1 MINRPYL
8 RRNDLYRRWKDPTPT
23 FHRTTN
29 SITIERLARNKKN
42 TARSFRALSFL
53 SLQSIR
59 FSIFDGIYKIENLFL
74 FNRLPGRSNTYRST
88 FSTEKRRLGLVWNQ
102 CSLPPPYTIGTICFV
117 EAKHDSMY
125 TSENREIII
134 RCEFERKETF
144 RFVRCWPIIH
154 E

>member
-1 MINRPYL
+1 MKGSDVDAAFR
-8 RRNDLYRRWKDPTPT
+8 
-23 FHRTTN
+23 RTTN

-42 TARSFRALSFL
+42 TARSFRALSFR

-59 FSIFDGIYKIENLFL
+59 SSIFDGIYKIENLFL
-74 FNRLPGRSNTYRST
+74 FNRLPGRSSTYRST
-88 FSTEKRRLGLVWNQ
+88 FSTEKRRLGWVWNQ
-102 CSLPPPYTIGTICFV
+102 PSLPFPYTVGTICFV

-134 RCEFERKETF
+134 RREFERKETF
-144 RFVRCWPIIH
+144 RFVRCWPIVH